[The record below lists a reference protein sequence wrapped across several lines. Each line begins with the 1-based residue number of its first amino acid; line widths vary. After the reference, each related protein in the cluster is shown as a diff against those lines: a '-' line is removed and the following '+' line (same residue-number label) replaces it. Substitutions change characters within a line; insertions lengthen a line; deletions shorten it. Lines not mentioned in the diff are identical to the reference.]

1 MGFPRQEYCS
11 GLPRPPPGDLSDPG
25 IKPMSPV
32 SPALQVDSWPTESVG
47 KPPLYRLLAEIFFDF
62 LFVDYPALLEQ
73 MMTRTGSTFHLL
85 LVTDADLFFH
95 WLEVHHTTHQ
105 TAREAGVF
113 RLAMTPRREHKSFG
127 VFATQHGKDMVF
139 QASEESVPDSNAP
152 EKGPSKEK
160 PWRHAEVKERMR
172 EGHDLQLKLHHG

>member
-1 MGFPRQEYCS
+1 M
-11 GLPRPPPGDLSDPG
+11 
-25 IKPMSPV
+25 
-32 SPALQVDSWPTESVG
+32 G

-105 TAREAGVF
+105 TALTLIQHVINDSFASFLRLNLGCVGV
-113 RLAMTPRREHKSFG
+113 LISI
-127 VFATQHGKDMVF
+127 
-139 QASEESVPDSNAP
+139 S
-152 EKGPSKEK
+152 
-160 PWRHAEVKERMR
+160 
-172 EGHDLQLKLHHG
+172 LQED

>member
-1 MGFPRQEYCS
+1 M
-11 GLPRPPPGDLSDPG
+11 
-25 IKPMSPV
+25 
-32 SPALQVDSWPTESVG
+32 G